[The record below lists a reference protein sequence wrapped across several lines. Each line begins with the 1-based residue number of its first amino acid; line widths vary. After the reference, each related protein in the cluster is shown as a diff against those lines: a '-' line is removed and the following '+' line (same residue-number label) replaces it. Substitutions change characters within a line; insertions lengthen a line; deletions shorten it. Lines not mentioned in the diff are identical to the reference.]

1 MKLPFKDDLKRFI
14 GIALTFCAV
23 VGIVLLLF
31 IWYGSYSDKLEQEIA
46 AYDAVI
52 DYANNK
58 VSIGFELRDTD
69 TMIAKPSD
77 SESCPSESRFW
88 VGFRS
93 HPCWIVEYPTTEK
106 TYRWLVDLRNPQ
118 KVRRMGFDHGK
129 RAWVEVEVY
138 EYHVESLPSISPQS
152 HSWTR

>member
-1 MKLPFKDDLKRFI
+1 LKFLFEGPLRFI
-14 GIALTFCAV
+14 GIGLTFCAV
-23 VGIVLLLF
+23 LGVVLLVF
-31 IWYGSYSDKLEQEIA
+31 IWYGSYSDKVEQKIA
-46 AYDAVI
+46 AFDAVK

-58 VSIGFELRDTD
+58 VSIGFDLRDTD

-106 TYRWLVDLRNPQ
+106 TYRWFVDLRNAQ

-129 RAWVEVEVY
+129 RAWAEVEVY
-138 EYHVESLPSISPQS
+138 EYHVESLPSIYPQS
-152 HSWTR
+152 GGRTR